1 MWLAPEGERLLNYFG
16 MHSDELRKRIR
27 GPGFRPFRVHLSDGR
42 SYEVPHP
49 EFIAVSQRLV
59 AIMNEIGLS
68 DLADPSHIVSLE
80 EIAAQ

>member
-1 MWLAPEGERLLNYFG
+1 

-27 GPGFRPFRVHLSDGR
+27 GLGFRPFRVHLSDGL
-42 SYEVPHP
+42 SYEVPHS

-68 DLADPSHIVSLE
+68 DLVDPSHIVSLE